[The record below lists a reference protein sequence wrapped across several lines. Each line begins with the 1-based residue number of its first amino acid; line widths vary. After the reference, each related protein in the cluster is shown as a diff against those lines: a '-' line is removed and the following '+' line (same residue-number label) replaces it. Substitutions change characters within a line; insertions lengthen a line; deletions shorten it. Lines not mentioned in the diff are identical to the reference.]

1 MLTIHQQF
9 VKLNTEKEIIEF
21 SNVVSHYSSW
31 FNFQLKE
38 NIKIGH
44 SVSFHFIFKH
54 LKALAR
60 NTPLRFVLSNK
71 IRRNVMRCLL
81 LCLIKLF

>member
-9 VKLNTEKEIIEF
+9 VKLNTEKKIIEF

-38 NIKIGH
+38 SIKIGH
-44 SVSFHFIFKH
+44 SVSFHFISFSNT
-54 LKALAR
+54 LKPSREIRLCAL
-60 NTPLRFVLSNK
+60 FCG
-71 IRRNVMRCLL
+71 IR
-81 LCLIKLF
+81 